1 MNNPEENVDSREHG
15 MTARPLMVAD
25 VMTQHVITLSPHHS
39 FYDAMSLIAKRSFR
53 HFLVVDEGRKL
64 VGVVSDRDI
73 LRVLARTTNWN
84 TTSISQFMACDVFTV
99 TSDTKL
105 SVAVD
110 KMLSRRINCLP
121 VIDGESN
128 LLGIVTST
136 DLLKACRS
144 AQESWEAQANSL
156 NSTIKL

>member
-1 MNNPEENVDSREHG
+1 MNNPEENVDSRDHG

-25 VMTQHVITLSPHHS
+25 VMTRDVVTLSPQHS
-39 FYDAMSLIAKRSFR
+39 FYDAMSLMAKRSFR
-53 HFLVVDEGRKL
+53 HFLVVNEGGNL

-84 TTSISQFMACDVFTV
+84 TTSISQFIACDVFTV

-110 KMLSRRINCLP
+110 KMLSRQINCLP

-136 DLLKACRS
+136 DLLKAFRS

-156 NSTIKL
+156 NSAIEP